1 MLKGVI
7 LAGGTGTRLY
17 PITLGVSKQLLP
29 VYDKPMIYYPLTTL
43 MLAGVRD
50 ILIITK
56 PEDRDQFHRL
66 LGDGA
71 QWGIQLSYAVQPRP
85 DGIAQAIT
93 IAADFIGGNRVV
105 LILGDNIFFGHSL
118 PAMLQ
123 TAARRDAGATI
134 FTYQVSEPQH
144 YGVVSFDK
152 NGRATSIAEKP
163 NVPSSNCV
171 VTGIY
176 FYDNK
181 VVRHAREI
189 KPSAR
194 GELEITDLNMR
205 YLLSG
210 EMYVERLGRGFA
222 WLDTGTFESLLSAGT
237 FVQTIES
244 RQGMK
249 IACPEEIAYR
259 AGFIDAAR
267 LRDHANSLRKSGYG
281 DYLASILGPPSA

>member
-1 MLKGVI
+1 MLKGII
-7 LAGGTGTRLY
+7 LAGGSGTRLY
-17 PITLGVSKQLLP
+17 PITRGVSKQLLP

-43 MLAGVRD
+43 MLTGIRD
-50 ILIITK
+50 ILIITR
-56 PEDRDQFHRL
+56 PEDRDQFQRL

-71 QWGIQLSYAVQPRP
+71 QWGIHLSYAVQPKP

-93 IAADFIGGNRVV
+93 IGADFIGRERVV
-105 LILGDNIFFGHSL
+105 LILGDNIFYGHSL
-118 PAMLQ
+118 PAMLEN
-123 TAARRDAGATI
+123 AAQREVGATI
-134 FTYQVSEPQH
+134 FAYQVAEPRH
-144 YGVVSFDK
+144 YGVLSFDK
-152 NGRATSIAEKP
+152 DGRAISITEKP
-163 NVPSSNCV
+163 KVPPSSWA

-181 VVRHAREI
+181 VVRYAREI

-194 GELEITDLNMR
+194 GEFEVTDLNMR
-205 YLLSG
+205 YLTSG

-237 FVQTIES
+237 FVQTIEL

-267 LRDHANSLRKSGYG
+267 LLDHANSLRKSGYG
-281 DYLASILGPPSA
+281 DYLASVLGPSPA

>member
-1 MLKGVI
+1 MLKGII
-7 LAGGTGTRLY
+7 LAGGSGTRLY
-17 PITLGVSKQLLP
+17 PITRGLSKQLLP

-43 MLAGVRD
+43 MLAGIRD
-50 ILIITK
+50 ILIITT
-56 PEDRDQFHRL
+56 PEDSDQFHRL

-71 QWGIQLSYAVQPRP
+71 QWGIHLSYAVQSRP
-85 DGIAQAIT
+85 EGIAQAFVIG
-93 IAADFIGGNRVV
+93 ADFIGRDRVV

-118 PAMLQ
+118 PEMLQ
-123 TAARRDAGATI
+123 TAARRETGATI
-134 FTYQVSEPQH
+134 FTYQVAEPQH

-163 NVPSSNCV
+163 KVPPSNWV

-176 FYDNK
+176 FYDNN

-194 GELEITDLNMR
+194 GEFEITDLNMR
-205 YLLSG
+205 YLTSG
-210 EMYVERLGRGFA
+210 EMHVERMGRGFA
-222 WLDTGTFESLLSAGT
+222 WLDTGTFESLLSAAT
-237 FVQTIES
+237 FVQAIES

-259 AGFIDAAR
+259 AGFIDDAR
-267 LRDHANSLRKSGYG
+267 LLDHANSLRKSGYG
-281 DYLASILGPPSA
+281 GYLASLVRPSSA

>member
-1 MLKGVI
+1 M
-7 LAGGTGTRLY
+7 
-17 PITLGVSKQLLP
+17 
-29 VYDKPMIYYPLTTL
+29 
-43 MLAGVRD
+43 
-50 ILIITK
+50 
-56 PEDRDQFHRL
+56 
-66 LGDGA
+66 
-71 QWGIQLSYAVQPRP
+71 
-85 DGIAQAIT
+85 
-93 IAADFIGGNRVV
+93 AA
-105 LILGDNIFFGHSL
+105 L
-118 PAMLQ
+118 
-123 TAARRDAGATI
+123 
-134 FTYQVSEPQH
+134 
-144 YGVVSFDK
+144 
-152 NGRATSIAEKP
+152 RASTEKP
-163 NVPSSNCV
+163 NVPSSNWV

-237 FVQTIES
+237 FVQTIEL

-281 DYLASILGPPSA
+281 DYLASVLGPSSA